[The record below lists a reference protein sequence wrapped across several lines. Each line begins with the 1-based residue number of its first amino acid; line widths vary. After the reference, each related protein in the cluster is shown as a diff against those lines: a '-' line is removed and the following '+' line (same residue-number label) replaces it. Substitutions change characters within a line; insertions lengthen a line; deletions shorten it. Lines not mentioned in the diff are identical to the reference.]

1 MKKVFNNSEIC
12 HVFAQQSQNEGR
24 TSNNNI
30 FFYDN
35 KIYSYGYHY
44 KLAEIIENNT
54 IIINNTG
61 YSNST
66 AKHINLITNAT
77 RQYNQFFY
85 SDICLNNVY
94 NSIISASKKI
104 ITARFKERYANLIIS
119 KFESLISFANEFN
132 KVVKAN
138 NYTQDSFLTLIELKQ
153 NEQFREIETIHNEIA
168 KDKDK
173 FIAAGKERERKEKE
187 KKQKQFN
194 ESLEKF
200 FNYELNYITLKT
212 DTDYLRISQDKT
224 MIETTQG
231 VKIPIQEAKK
241 LYLMIQEGKDIKGYR
256 ISNYTVIS
264 INGTLKIGCHKIDI
278 KNVHE
283 IGQILINNF

>member
-12 HVFAQQSQNEGR
+12 HVFAQQTQNEGR
-24 TSNNNI
+24 TTNNNI

-54 IIINNTG
+54 ILINNTG

-94 NSIISASKKI
+94 DSIISLSKSI
-104 ITARFKERYANLIIS
+104 IKARLKERYANLIIS
-119 KFESLISFANEFN
+119 KFESLINFANEFN

-138 NYTQDSFLTLIELKQ
+138 NYTQDSFITLIELKK
-153 NEQFREIETIHNEIA
+153 NEQFKEIQKIYNEIA

-173 FIAAGKERERKEKE
+173 FIEQGKERERKEKE
-187 KKQKQFN
+187 KKEKQFN
-194 ESLEKF
+194 ESLTKF
-200 FNYELNYITLKT
+200 FNYEIDYIALKT

-231 VKIPIQEAKK
+231 VKIPIQDAKK
-241 LYLMIQEGKDIKGYR
+241 LYELIQLEVNIKGYN
-256 ISNYTVIS
+256 INGYTVIS

-283 IGQILINNF
+283 IGQQLINNF

>member
-1 MKKVFNNSEIC
+1 MKKVFSNSEIC
-12 HVFAQQSQNEGR
+12 HVYAQQTQNEGR
-24 TSNNNI
+24 TSANNI
-30 FFYDN
+30 FFYEN

-77 RQYNQFFY
+77 RQYTQYFY
-85 SDICLNNVY
+85 NDICLNNVY
-94 NSIISASKKI
+94 DSILSASKSI
-104 ITARFKERYANLIIS
+104 IKARLKERYANLIIS
-119 KFESLISFANEFN
+119 KFENFINFANEFN
-132 KVVKAN
+132 KVVKSN
-138 NYTQDSFLTLIELKQ
+138 NHTQDSFLTLIELKQ
-153 NEQFREIETIHNEIA
+153 NEQFQEIQKIYNEIA

-173 FIAAGKERERKEKE
+173 FIEAGKERERKEKE
-187 KKQKQFN
+187 RKQREFN

-200 FNYELNYITLKT
+200 FNYEINYITLKT
-212 DTDYLRISQDKT
+212 DEDFLRISQDKT
-224 MIETTQG
+224 QIETTQG

-241 LYLMIQEGKDIKGYR
+241 LYELIQLEVEIKGYR

-264 INGTLKIGCHKIDI
+264 INGTLKIGCHKINV

-283 IGQILINNF
+283 IGQKLINNF

>member
-1 MKKVFNNSEIC
+1 MKKVFSNSEIC
-12 HVFAQQSQNEGR
+12 HVYAQQTQNEGR
-24 TSNNNI
+24 TSANNI
-30 FFYDN
+30 FFYEN

-77 RQYNQFFY
+77 RQYTQYFY
-85 SDICLNNVY
+85 NDICLNNVY
-94 NSIISASKKI
+94 DSILSASKSI
-104 ITARFKERYANLIIS
+104 IKARLKERYANLIIS
-119 KFESLISFANEFN
+119 KFENFINFANEFN
-132 KVVKAN
+132 KVVKKN
-138 NYTQDSFLTLIELKQ
+138 NYTQDSFITLIELKQ
-153 NEQFREIETIHNEIA
+153 NEQFQEIEKIYNEIA
-168 KDKDK
+168 KDKDQ
-173 FIAAGKERERKEKE
+173 FIELGKERDKKAKEKA
-187 KKQKQFN
+187 KKEFN
-194 ESLEKF
+194 ESLQKF
-200 FNYELNYITLKT
+200 FNYELNYLSIKT
-212 DTDYLRISQDKT
+212 DEDFLRISQDKT
-224 MIETTQG
+224 QIETTQG

-264 INGTLKIGCHKIDI
+264 INGTLKIGCHKINV

-283 IGQILINNF
+283 IGQKLINNY

>member
-1 MKKVFNNSEIC
+1 MKKVFNNTEIC
-12 HVFAQQSQNEGR
+12 HVYAQQTQTEGR
-24 TSNNNI
+24 TTTNNI
-30 FFYDN
+30 FFEDN

-66 AKHINLITNAT
+66 SKHINLIRNAT
-77 RQYNQFFY
+77 RQYNQYFY
-85 SDICLNNVY
+85 NDICLNNVY
-94 NSIISASKKI
+94 SSILNASKSIIK
-104 ITARFKERYANLIIS
+104 ARLKERYANLIIS
-119 KFESLISFANEFN
+119 KFENLINFANEFN
-132 KVVKAN
+132 KVVKSN
-138 NYTQDSFLTLIELKQ
+138 KHTQDSFITLIELKQ
-153 NEQFREIETIHNEIA
+153 NEQFQEIEKIYNEIA

-173 FIAAGKERERKEKE
+173 FIEAGKERERKAKE
-187 KKQKQFN
+187 KAKKEFN
-194 ESLEKF
+194 ESLQKF
-200 FNYELNYITLKT
+200 FNYEINYITLKT
-212 DTDYLRISQDKT
+212 DEDFLRISQDKT
-224 MIETTQG
+224 QIETTQG

-241 LYLMIQEGKDIKGYR
+241 LYELIQLEVEIKGYR

-264 INGTLKIGCHKIDI
+264 INGTLKIGCHKINI

>member
-1 MKKVFNNSEIC
+1 MKKVFSNSEIC
-12 HVFAQQSQNEGR
+12 HVYAQQTQNEGR
-24 TSNNNI
+24 TSANNI
-30 FFYDN
+30 FFYEN

-77 RQYNQFFY
+77 RQYTQYFY
-85 SDICLNNVY
+85 NDICLNNVY
-94 NSIISASKKI
+94 DSILSASKSI
-104 ITARFKERYANLIIS
+104 IKARLKESYANLIIS
-119 KFESLISFANEFN
+119 KFENFINFANEFN
-132 KVVKAN
+132 KVVKSN
-138 NYTQDSFLTLIELKQ
+138 NHTQDSFLTLIELKQ
-153 NEQFREIETIHNEIA
+153 NEQFQEIQKIYNEIA

-173 FIAAGKERERKEKE
+173 FIEAGKERERKEKE
-187 KKQKQFN
+187 RKQREFN

-200 FNYELNYITLKT
+200 FNYEINYITLKT
-212 DTDYLRISQDKT
+212 DEDFLRISQDKT
-224 MIETTQG
+224 QIETTQG

-241 LYLMIQEGKDIKGYR
+241 LYELIQLEVEIKGYR

-264 INGTLKIGCHKIDI
+264 INGTLKIGCHKINV

-283 IGQILINNF
+283 IGQKLINNF

>member
-12 HVFAQQSQNEGR
+12 HVYAQQSQNEGK

-77 RQYNQFFY
+77 RQYNQYFY

-119 KFESLISFANEFN
+119 KFESLINFANEFN
-132 KVVKAN
+132 KVVKQN
-138 NYTQDSFLTLIELKQ
+138 NYTQDSFLTLIELKK
-153 NEQFREIETIHNEIA
+153 NEQFKEIETIYNEIA

-173 FIAAGKERERKEKE
+173 FIEQGKERERKLKE
-187 KKQKQFN
+187 KKLKEFN

-212 DTDYLRISQDKT
+212 DTDYLRISKDKT

-231 VKIPIQEAKK
+231 IKIDIQEAKK
-241 LYLMIQEGKDIKGYR
+241 LYLMINEGKDIKGVK

-264 INGTLKIGCHKIDI
+264 INGTLKIGCHKINI

-283 IGQILINNF
+283 IGQILIKNF

>member
-1 MKKVFNNSEIC
+1 MKKVFTNSEIC
-12 HVFAQQSQNEGR
+12 HVYAQQTQTEGR
-24 TSNNNI
+24 TSAGNI
-30 FFYDN
+30 FFYDT

-94 NSIISASKKI
+94 DSIISASKKI
-104 ITARFKERYANLIIS
+104 ITARFKERYSNLIIS
-119 KFESLISFANEFN
+119 KFESLINFGNEFN
-132 KVVKAN
+132 KVVKQN

-153 NEQFREIETIHNEIA
+153 NEQFQEIEKIYSEIA

-173 FIAAGKERERKEKE
+173 FIEAGKERERKEKE

-200 FNYELNYITLKT
+200 FNYEINYITLKT
-212 DTDYLRISQDKT
+212 DTDFLRISQDKT
-224 MIETTQG
+224 EIETTQG

-241 LYLMIQEGKDIKGYR
+241 LYELIQLGVNIKGYN
-256 ISNYTVIS
+256 INGFIVIS

>member
-1 MKKVFNNSEIC
+1 MKKVFTNSEIV
-12 HVFAQQSQNEGR
+12 HVYAQQTQTEGR
-24 TSNNNI
+24 TSAGNI
-30 FFYDN
+30 FFYDT

-54 IIINNTG
+54 IIINNSG

-94 NSIISASKKI
+94 DSIISASKKI

-119 KFESLISFANEFN
+119 KFENLINFGNEFN
-132 KVVKAN
+132 KVVKQN

-153 NEQFREIETIHNEIA
+153 NEQFQEIEKIYSEIV

-173 FIAAGKERERKEKE
+173 FIEAGRERDKKQKEKE
-187 KKQKQFN
+187 EKEFKIN
-194 ESLEKF
+194 LDKF
-200 FNYELNYITLKT
+200 FNYEINYITKKT
-212 DTDYLRISQDKT
+212 NEDFLRISKDKT
-224 MIETTQG
+224 QIETTQG
-231 VKIPIQEAKK
+231 VKIDIQEAKN
-241 LYLMIQEGKDIKGYR
+241 LYLMIQQGKDIKGLR
-256 ISNYTVIS
+256 ISNFTIIS
-264 INGTLKIGCHKIDI
+264 INGTLKIGCHHINI

-283 IGQILINNF
+283 IGQKIKSL

>member
-12 HVFAQQSQNEGR
+12 HIYAQQSQNEGR
-24 TSNNNI
+24 TTNNNI

-54 IIINNTG
+54 ILINDSG

-77 RQYNQFFY
+77 RQYEQYFY

-94 NSIISASKKI
+94 NSIINASKQI
-104 ITARFKERYANLIIS
+104 IKARLKERYANLIML
-119 KFESLISFANEFN
+119 KFESLINFANEF
-132 KVVKAN
+132 KRVPKQN

-153 NEQFREIETIHNEIA
+153 NEQFQEIEKIYNEIA

-173 FIAAGKERERKEKE
+173 FIELGKERERKEKE
-187 KKQKQFN
+187 KKQKEFN

-200 FNYELNYITLKT
+200 FNYQINYITLKT
-212 DTDYLRISQDKT
+212 DTDFLRISQDKT

-241 LYLMIQEGKDIKGYR
+241 LYLMIQEGKDIKGVR
-256 ISNYTVIS
+256 ISNYVVIS

>member
-12 HVFAQQSQNEGR
+12 HVFAQQTQNEGR
-24 TSNNNI
+24 TSANNI

-54 IIINNTG
+54 ILINNSG
-61 YSNST
+61 YSSST
-66 AKHINLITNAT
+66 GKHINLITNAT

-85 SDICLNNVY
+85 NDICLNNVY
-94 NSIISASKKI
+94 NSIINASISI
-104 ITARFKERYANLIIS
+104 IKARLKERYANLIIS
-119 KFESLISFANEFN
+119 KFEKLINFANEFN
-132 KVVKAN
+132 KVVKKS

-153 NEQFREIETIHNEIA
+153 NEQFKQIEKIYNEIA

-173 FIAAGKERERKEKE
+173 FIEAGKERERKAKEKREKE
-187 KKQKQFN
+187 FK
-194 ESLEKF
+194 ESLQKF
-200 FNYELNYITLKT
+200 FNYELNYLSIKT
-212 DTDYLRISQDKT
+212 DEDFLRISEDKT
-224 MIETTQG
+224 QVETTQG

-241 LYLMIQEGKDIKGYR
+241 LYELIELGVNIKGLR
-256 ISNYTVIS
+256 ISNFTIIS
-264 INGTLKIGCHKIDI
+264 INGTLKIGCHKINI